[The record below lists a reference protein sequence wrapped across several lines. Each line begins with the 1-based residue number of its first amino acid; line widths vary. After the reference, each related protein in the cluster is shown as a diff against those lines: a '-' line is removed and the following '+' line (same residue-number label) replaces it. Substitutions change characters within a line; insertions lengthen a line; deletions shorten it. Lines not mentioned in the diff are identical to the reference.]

1 MDKIIIIDY
10 LANFIVILENILVYA
25 LIARILVS
33 WFVTNEMGPRNR
45 IVQFLYDVTDP
56 VLNLARRLPHRI
68 SMIDLSPMIA
78 ILGVNLLGYLIV
90 TLLLKLV

>member
-10 LANFIVILENILVYA
+10 LANFIVIFKNILVYA

-33 WFVTNEMGPRNR
+33 WFVMNETGPRNR

-78 ILGVNLLGYLIV
+78 ILGVDLLGYLIV
-90 TLLLKLV
+90 TLLFKLV